1 MVSAAK
7 LHRSFGRLSRPK
19 RSAIHPN
26 SGGVGDPDPNRMT
39 KPQHRRTIQ
48 QARGFAKSRDL
59 AYRSDLSVARMN
71 ISHRLRAAS
80 ERLMNLIE
88 APEFR
93 ETFNA

>member
-1 MVSAAK
+1 
-7 LHRSFGRLSRPK
+7 
-19 RSAIHPN
+19 
-26 SGGVGDPDPNRMT
+26 MT

-59 AYRSDLSVARMN
+59 AYRSEMGVARMN
-71 ISHRLRAAS
+71 ISHRLQAAT
-80 ERLMNLIE
+80 ERLMAAIE